1 MMPCEFRQSN
11 QAIRMLADRARRR
24 SFFRMPNLAARKSG
38 SRKPPSAASKLGQ
51 AEIQRRLEVIELAT
65 VSSVRALQMDI
76 AGDEGVP
83 SSVVLKRAR
92 AAPVRGSYAATRI
105 KGR

>member
-1 MMPCEFRQSN
+1 
-11 QAIRMLADRARRR
+11 
-24 SFFRMPNLAARKSG
+24 MPNLAARKAG
-38 SRKPPSAASKLGQ
+38 SRKIPSVGSKLGK

-83 SSVVLKRAR
+83 SSIVLKHAR
-92 AAPVRGSYAATRI
+92 AAL
-105 KGR
+105 K